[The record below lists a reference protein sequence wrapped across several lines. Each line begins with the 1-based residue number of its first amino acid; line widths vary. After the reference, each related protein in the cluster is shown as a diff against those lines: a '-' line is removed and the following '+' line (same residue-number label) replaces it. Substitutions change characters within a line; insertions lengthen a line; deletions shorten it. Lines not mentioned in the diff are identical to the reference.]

1 MTGGGESGYRYPR
14 PAYKV
19 VMSPEQIKRQ
29 DLQVD
34 WLIAALQRRDQPVR
48 VLDLEDLDLRSLDI
62 VRVRL
67 PK

>member
-1 MTGGGESGYRYPR
+1 
-14 PAYKV
+14 
-19 VMSPEQIKRQ
+19 MSPEQIKRQ